1 MLDHIF
7 ILVNRFR
14 TDVNCH
20 CKNFIQIDSNLFFI
34 QNFLTLIY
42 ELDKYLLVIFKLQ
55 RTQRYF
61 FSFFK

>member
-20 CKNFIQIDSNLFFI
+20 CKNFIQIDSNLFLI

-42 ELDKYLLVIFKLQ
+42 ELI
-55 RTQRYF
+55 
-61 FSFFK
+61 